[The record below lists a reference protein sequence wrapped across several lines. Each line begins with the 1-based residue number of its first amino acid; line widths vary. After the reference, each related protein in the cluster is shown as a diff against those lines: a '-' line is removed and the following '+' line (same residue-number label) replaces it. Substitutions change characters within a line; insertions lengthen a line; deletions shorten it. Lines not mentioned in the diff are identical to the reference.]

1 VNSYRDETRKVRKA
15 FRGLTQREKKSIM
28 KKIRNSFLR
37 EAVSI
42 KKQWMEGL
50 S

>member
-1 VNSYRDETRKVRKA
+1 VRNGIRKVRKA
-15 FRGLTQREKKSIM
+15 FRGLTQREKKSII
-28 KKIRNSFLR
+28 KEIRNSFLR

>member
-1 VNSYRDETRKVRKA
+1 MKNETRKVRKA
-15 FRGLTQREKKSIM
+15 FRGLTQREKKSIINE
-28 KKIRNSFLR
+28 IRNSFLR